1 MGYDDAY
8 NEEQSGHARGKNY
21 ISQPS
26 HTLET
31 PGGDRGRESGRPLK
45 IAVWHNLP
53 SGGGKRALYYH
64 VRGLTKRGHKLACW
78 SLDTADHAYLP
89 LSEFAPERVVA
100 AEVNA
105 RPRWKLIERWS
116 RHYNEAV
123 ERMRQFDEACERC
136 AREIEAGDF
145 DLLFANSALPYNM
158 PYIMRHLRMKKVL
171 YLQEPSRYLY
181 EARPVLPWASGAP
194 QELGRAHLFQ
204 PRRILSEYPNL
215 QTLRLQAQQEWLN
228 AHACDRLLV
237 NSYFSRES
245 ILRAYGVDAK
255 VCYLGIDTT
264 LFRDLELERERFILG
279 LGSFDSIKG
288 IDLALKAMALLPEPR
303 PPLVWIANSGN
314 AAYRNAMNEL
324 ARSLGVELRVRVG
337 VSDAEL
343 VETLNRAALLLYTS
357 RLEPFGFA
365 PLEANACG
373 LPVVGVAEGGIRET
387 VRDGVSGFLV
397 EPEAESIARAAQR
410 LLHDPDLS
418 KRLGKTAADYV
429 RREWDVEESVTRL
442 ETNLLQVAAAEP
454 ARTA

>member
-1 MGYDDAY
+1 M
-8 NEEQSGHARGKNY
+8 
-21 ISQPS
+21 
-26 HTLET
+26 
-31 PGGDRGRESGRPLK
+31 K

-64 VRGLTKRGHKLACW
+64 VRGLTRRGHKLACW
-78 SLDTADHAYLP
+78 SLDTADHSYLP

-100 AEVNA
+100 AKGDG
-105 RPRWKLIERWS
+105 RPRRKLLERWS

-123 ERMRQFDEACERC
+123 EQMRQFDRACERC

-145 DLLFANSALPYNM
+145 DLLFANGTIHYGM

-171 YLQEPSRYLY
+171 YLQEPCRYLY
-181 EARPVLPWASGAP
+181 EAVPVLPWASGAP

-245 ILRAYGVDAK
+245 VLRAYGVDAK

-264 LFRDLELERERFILG
+264 LFRDMGLRRERFVLG

-288 IDLALKAMALLPEPR
+288 IELALRAVALLSEPR
-303 PPLVWIANSGN
+303 PPLVWVANSGN
-314 AAYRNAMNEL
+314 PAYRDTMSGL
-324 ARSLGVELRVRVG
+324 AHSLGVELRVRMG

-373 LPVVGVAEGGIRET
+373 LPVVGIAEGGIRET
-387 VRDGVSGFLV
+387 VRDGVSGLLV
-397 EPEAESIARAAQR
+397 EPEAESIARAAES
-410 LLHDPDLS
+410 LLHDPELAR
-418 KRLGKTAADYV
+418 RLGKTAAEYV

-442 ETNLLQVAAAEP
+442 ETILLQSVAAEP
-454 ARTA
+454 ARRA